1 MKFFVPSGRAVSS
14 GELLDALRCE
24 CGLGAQCLA
33 EITPG
38 FPGTNNLVAVPAA
51 VSPAAPVALA
61 LPRGG
66 HTCGL
71 SQACGAVPRL
81 LLLAFIKRRV
91 QELPLLPPRLCPS
104 TAFTMDGLNVSI
116 AFFFLVVGVCQVL
129 RWLSKRLLSH
139 RTHGCLAREFA
150 GSFQLCTSC
159 LELRMLMD
167 IGPWSGGFGLD
178 VVLTLLFLLSAVHGA
193 SSDGASA
200 NPTVSLQEFLLLESS
215 LAVTVAKL
223 LAQGVGAGTGWAVTR
238 LYWSWELTQLHFIQ
252 NLIAPECSSS
262 IRASLPHAAF
272 VEGSCSFLF
281 HLVLLKVRQS
291 HPLCRVPALAAI
303 VTFLTYT
310 AGPFTGAFFNPALAT
325 ATTFQ
330 CSGSSFW
337 DYIQVYWLGP
347 LTGML
352 VALLL
357 FQGNIP
363 RLFQK
368 NLLYSQKSKYKV
380 PKAKVT
386 AQVEGDKP
394 QRKRKGGKSNSEPRA

>member
-1 MKFFVPSGRAVSS
+1 
-14 GELLDALRCE
+14 
-24 CGLGAQCLA
+24 
-33 EITPG
+33 
-38 FPGTNNLVAVPAA
+38 
-51 VSPAAPVALA
+51 
-61 LPRGG
+61 
-66 HTCGL
+66 
-71 SQACGAVPRL
+71 
-81 LLLAFIKRRV
+81 
-91 QELPLLPPRLCPS
+91 
-104 TAFTMDGLNVSI
+104 MDGLNVSI

-129 RWLSKRLLSH
+129 RWLSKRLLSPG
-139 RTHGCLAREFA
+139 THGCLAKEFA

-178 VVLTLLFLLSAVHGA
+178 VVLTLLFLLSAAHGA

-200 NPTVSLQEFLLLESS
+200 NPTVSLQEFLLLEAS

-291 HPLCRVPALAAI
+291 HPLCRVPVLAAT

-325 ATTFQ
+325 AATFQ

-352 VALLL
+352 AALLL

-386 AQVEGDKP
+386 AELEGDKP

>member
-1 MKFFVPSGRAVSS
+1 M
-14 GELLDALRCE
+14 DA
-24 CGLGAQCLA
+24 
-33 EITPG
+33 
-38 FPGTNNLVAVPAA
+38 
-51 VSPAAPVALA
+51 
-61 LPRGG
+61 
-66 HTCGL
+66 
-71 SQACGAVPRL
+71 
-81 LLLAFIKRRV
+81 
-91 QELPLLPPRLCPS
+91 
-104 TAFTMDGLNVSI
+104 LNVSI

-129 RWLSKRLLSH
+129 RWLSKRLLSPG
-139 RTHGCLAREFA
+139 THDCLAREFV
-150 GSFQLCTSC
+150 GSFQLCMSC
-159 LELRMLMD
+159 LELRMLMEV
-167 IGPWSGGFGLD
+167 GPWSGGFGLD
-178 VVLTLLFLLSAVHGA
+178 VVLTLFFLLSAVHGA
-193 SSDGASA
+193 SFDGASA

-223 LAQGVGAGTGWAVTR
+223 LAQGVGAGTGWALTR

-262 IRASLPHAAF
+262 IHTSLPLAAS

-291 HPLCRVPALAAI
+291 HPLYRVPVLAVT

-310 AGPFTGAFFNPALAT
+310 GSQSAAELWGGWRCSVPCLEGVCAL
-325 ATTFQ
+325 
-330 CSGSSFW
+330 
-337 DYIQVYWLGP
+337 IP
-347 LTGML
+347 GML
-352 VALLL
+352 AALLL

-368 NLLYSQKSKYKV
+368 NLLYSQKSKYRV

>member
-1 MKFFVPSGRAVSS
+1 
-14 GELLDALRCE
+14 
-24 CGLGAQCLA
+24 
-33 EITPG
+33 
-38 FPGTNNLVAVPAA
+38 
-51 VSPAAPVALA
+51 
-61 LPRGG
+61 
-66 HTCGL
+66 
-71 SQACGAVPRL
+71 
-81 LLLAFIKRRV
+81 
-91 QELPLLPPRLCPS
+91 
-104 TAFTMDGLNVSI
+104 MDGLNVSI
-116 AFFFLVVGVCQVL
+116 AFFFLVFGLCQVL
-129 RWLSKRLLSH
+129 RWLSKRLLSPG
-139 RTHGCLAREFA
+139 THGCLAREFA
-150 GSFQLCTSC
+150 GSFQLCMSC

-167 IGPWSGGFGLD
+167 IGPWGGGFGLD
-178 VVLTLLFLLSAVHGA
+178 VILTLLFLLSAVHSA
-193 SSDGASA
+193 SLDGASA

-215 LAVTVAKL
+215 LAATGAKL

-281 HLVLLKVRQS
+281 HLILLRLRQS
-291 HPLCRVPALAAI
+291 HPLYRVPALAAT

-310 AGPFTGAFFNPALAT
+310 AGPYTGAFFNPALAT
-325 ATTFQ
+325 ATTFH

-347 LTGML
+347 LAGML
-352 VALLL
+352 AALLL

-386 AQVEGDKP
+386 AQMEGDKP
-394 QRKRKGGKSNSEPRA
+394 QKKRKGGKSNAEPRA

>member
-1 MKFFVPSGRAVSS
+1 
-14 GELLDALRCE
+14 
-24 CGLGAQCLA
+24 
-33 EITPG
+33 
-38 FPGTNNLVAVPAA
+38 
-51 VSPAAPVALA
+51 
-61 LPRGG
+61 
-66 HTCGL
+66 
-71 SQACGAVPRL
+71 
-81 LLLAFIKRRV
+81 
-91 QELPLLPPRLCPS
+91 
-104 TAFTMDGLNVSI
+104 MDGLNVSI
-116 AFFFLVVGVCQVL
+116 AFFFLGFGVCQVL
-129 RWLSKRLLSH
+129 RWLSKRLLSPG
-139 RTHGCLAREFA
+139 THGCLAREFA
-150 GSFQLCTSC
+150 GSLQLCMSC
-159 LELRMLMD
+159 LELRMLME
-167 IGPWSGGFGLD
+167 IGPWGGGFGLD

-193 SSDGASA
+193 SLDGASA

-215 LAVTVAKL
+215 LAAVVAKL
-223 LAQGVGAGTGWAVTR
+223 LAQGVGAGAGWALTR

-291 HPLCRVPALAAI
+291 HPLYRVPALAAT

-310 AGPFTGAFFNPALAT
+310 
-325 ATTFQ
+325 
-330 CSGSSFW
+330 
-337 DYIQVYWLGP
+337 
-347 LTGML
+347 GML
-352 VALLL
+352 AALLL

-394 QRKRKGGKSNSEPRA
+394 QKKRKGGKSNSEPRA